1 MTDHDAINGVAR
13 CSCRRGAQDIADA
26 QVWALLEA
34 LHPGLMDDLY
44 GLRGPGERLHVPKE
58 LESPRARARRLD
70 DGMMS
75 VRTLAMVAE
84 VGYETARRARN
95 EKGRE

>member
-1 MTDHDAINGVAR
+1 MTHADIIGVDR
-13 CSCRRGAQDIADA
+13 CSCRRPAQDIADA
-26 QVWALLEA
+26 QVWAILEA
-34 LHPGLMDDLY
+34 RHPGLMRDLY

-70 DGMMS
+70 DGVMS
-75 VRTLAMVAE
+75 VRMLAILAE